1 MAYNF
6 VIMVCAEEGNEIK
19 PDQIY
24 YSYGGENDI
33 DMRVRN
39 LSSQNPN
46 ATICVYRLHELRKI
60 KTKPTY
66 AIYNVNDKFEV
77 TPK

>member
-6 VIMVCAEEGNEIK
+6 VIMVDAEEGNEVLTS
-19 PDQIY
+19 QIY
-24 YSYGGENDI
+24 YAYTENDVDKKI
-33 DMRVRN
+33 PH

-66 AIYNVNDKFEV
+66 SVYGVNEKFEV